1 MLFGHEKLHICYNDI
16 RDAAQE
22 AGSNSCTVLLL
33 VAMDVDAICA
43 ARILSVRSLRYII
56 YFLFLIYTIL

>member
-1 MLFGHEKLHICYNDI
+1 MLIKHDKLLICYEDI
-16 RDAAQE
+16 RDAARE

-43 ARILSVRSLRYII
+43 ARILSVRYIPI
-56 YFLFLIYTIL
+56 VVY